1 MEDIQSKNVDNVDVD
16 NVAVDNVAVD
26 NAAIDKNVL
35 VKKNKPQN
43 NNRKRLKKINNYYT
57 SMLTRKLTI
66 GLKYVDSKIKQN
78 LETIINNDFSG
89 KCIIEG
95 YVKKKS
101 CELMTYSSGL
111 INGENII
118 FDVVFKCLIC
128 NPVEG
133 MLINCVVKNITKAG
147 IRAEMN
153 ENPTSMIVFISR
165 DHHIDNDL
173 FSSVKV
179 DDTINVKIIG
189 KRFELNDKFISILG
203 ELKK

>member
-95 YVKKKS
+95 YVKKKI
-101 CELMTYSSGL
+101 MR
-111 INGENII
+111 I
-118 FDVVFKCLIC
+118 
-128 NPVEG
+128 
-133 MLINCVVKNITKAG
+133 
-147 IRAEMN
+147 
-153 ENPTSMIVFISR
+153 
-165 DHHIDNDL
+165 NDL
-173 FSSVKV
+173 F
-179 DDTINVKIIG
+179 
-189 KRFELNDKFISILG
+189 
-203 ELKK
+203 